1 MKHVILMMALM
12 AVGAMMPAPRA
23 GAAEA
28 KAGAGKKIVFLVAE
42 SEYQAAKTV
51 PEFAKMLTDKYG
63 FQCEV
68 LLGSQDDKDP
78 NRHYLPHMEKLK
90 DADLLVIQV
99 RRRALPKDQM
109 AALRAYVEAGKP
121 IIGIRTASHA
131 FAMAAPKPL
140 KPGAKAVAPI
150 PIPAGLEE
158 WPHFDKEI
166 MGCNYQNHYGKA
178 AGNTVVTVN
187 PEKKNHPIL
196 AGVPE
201 KFESPSWLY
210 KIEPVEPTA
219 EILMRGK
226 IEGKDAEAVVM
237 INTPAKGNRIV
248 YTTLGHQD
256 DYKIP
261 AFERIL
267 VNSVFWTLKLDPPA
281 EKP

>member
-1 MKHVILMMALM
+1 MKHALFTFVLL
-12 AVGAMMPAPRA
+12 AACALMPAPR
-23 GAAEA
+23 GFAADA
-28 KAGAGKKIVFLVAE
+28 KPGAGKKIVFLVAE
-42 SEYQAAKTV
+42 SEYHAATTI
-51 PEFAKMLTDKYG
+51 PEFAKQIQEKYG

-90 DADLLVIQV
+90 DADLIVIQV
-99 RRRALPKDQM
+99 RRRALPKEQM
-109 AALRAYVEAGKP
+109 AALRAYVDSGKP
-121 IIGIRTASHA
+121 VIGIRTASHA
-131 FAMAAPKPL
+131 FSMQAPKPL
-140 KPGAKAVAPI
+140 KPGAKASPAPKI
-150 PIPAGLEE
+150 PEGLEQ
-158 WPHFDKEI
+158 WPGFDKEI
-166 MGCNYQNHYGKA
+166 MGCFYQNHYGKA
-178 AGNTVVTVN
+178 AGNTIVTVN

-237 INTPAKGNRIV
+237 TNTPAKGNRVV
-248 YTTLGHQD
+248 YTTLGHED

-261 AFERIL
+261 AFQRIL
-267 VNSVFWTLKLDPPA
+267 INSVFWTLKMDPPK
-281 EKP
+281 E